1 MNKLI
6 VKYLIIAGLLI
17 TGNAQAQTERWT
29 LQQCIDY
36 AIRHNIEVKQSQNRI
51 EKLKVEKST
60 LKSSFLPEL
69 NAGTS
74 QKFDFG
80 RSLNRSNTYED
91 SNTRSSSFSV
101 SAEVPLFTGF
111 RRSASISRNKFDLMA
126 ARADKELIENN
137 LSLNVTSCYF
147 QILLNKEIHKI
158 ALEQIRLT
166 REQEDRT
173 LLLIENGKAPQSQLY
188 DVKAQLADDELTA
201 TEAKNSL
208 RLSLLDLLQLM
219 ELQTHEDFDVDSL
232 DENSF
237 RMDTI
242 MPQAIYADALNCMP
256 QIKQAYYSLQSSS
269 KAIKVA
275 KSGYY
280 PTLSLGAGAS
290 TGYYH
295 SGNSINPSFNQQLQ
309 NNMQKSVYL
318 TLSIPIFDR
327 FSTRNEVR
335 SARIEESNARLS
347 LENEKKS
354 LYKDIEKAYTDAVN
368 ALEKYESTAKAV
380 AANEEAHRYALEKY
394 AAGKSAVY
402 EYNEIKM
409 KLADALSKQSQ
420 AKYAYLLKER
430 VLSFYACKPIG
441 EPSSQGQER
450 QFPR

>member
-6 VKYLIIAGLLI
+6 VKYLIIAGLAI

-36 AIRHNIEVKQSQNRI
+36 AIRHSIKVKQSQNRI

-91 SNTRSSSFSV
+91 SNTRSTSFSV

-166 REQEDRT
+166 REQEERT

-188 DVKAQLADDELTA
+188 DIKAQLADDELTA

-208 RLSLLDLLQLM
+208 RLSLLDLVQLM
-219 ELQTHEDFDVDSL
+219 EVQASEDFDIDSL
-232 DENSF
+232 NENCF
-237 RMDTI
+237 RTDTI

-256 QIKQAYYSLQSSS
+256 QIKQAYYSLQSSL

-275 KSGYY
+275 QSGYY

-309 NNMQKSVYL
+309 NNMQKSVYF

-327 FSTRNEVR
+327 LSTRNEVR
-335 SARIEESNARLS
+335 SARIEVNNARLS
-347 LENEKKS
+347 LENEKKN
-354 LYKDIEKAYTDAVN
+354 LYKDIEKAYTDAAN

-430 VLSFYACKPIG
+430 VLAFYACKPIG
-441 EPSSQGQER
+441 EFSSH
-450 QFPR
+450 